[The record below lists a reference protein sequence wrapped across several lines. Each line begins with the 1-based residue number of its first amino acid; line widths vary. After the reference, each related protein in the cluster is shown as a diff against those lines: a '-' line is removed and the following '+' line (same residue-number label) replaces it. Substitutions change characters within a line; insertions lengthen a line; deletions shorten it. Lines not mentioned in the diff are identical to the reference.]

1 MTTLQPVNQIPEHI
15 YSFKLVTHEQ
25 LTPESVDSL
34 VAFLAEGV
42 MRQFPEA
49 EFWQFRS
56 ALQAHGIE
64 MADITRLAIEPD
76 RIQ

>member
-1 MTTLQPVNQIPEHI
+1 MISPVQSVPEHI
-15 YSFKLVTHEQ
+15 YSFKLIAREQ
-25 LTPESVDSL
+25 LTPESADTL

-42 MRQFPEA
+42 MKQFPEA

-56 ALQAHGIE
+56 TLEAHGID
-64 MADITRLAIEPD
+64 MADITRLAVEPD